1 MEKTVRLNA
10 LATLLRRRIERG
22 GPISLAE
29 YMTLALSHRDHGYYQ
44 HRDPFGTSGDF
55 ITAPE
60 ISQVF
65 GELLGGWCAVLWEA
79 MGSPST
85 LRLIEAGPGRGT
97 LMQDAL
103 RVACR
108 NRGFRKAL
116 HLHLVETS
124 GALRDVQARA
134 LAEFQPVFHDHLDAV
149 PDGPTLLLANE
160 FFDALPIRQYER
172 TADGWRERLVTV
184 SPVTVSP
191 VTGGFCFTLA
201 DAVTSPLQIPDPVRD
216 APIGSRVEI
225 SLPALSLAHGLG
237 ERVRRCGGAALVL
250 DYGSPVTTPGESFQS
265 VRDHR
270 FHDPFANPGEAD
282 LTAHVDFQALGEA
295 ARESGARVPASVPQ
309 GIFLERLGIGPRA
322 EQLAQSADPATAT
335 AIHAA
340 CHRLIDREGMGTLF
354 QVLAIAHPD
363 LVAIAGFDAAPNDD
377 TRPDANG

>member
-10 LATLLRRRIERG
+10 LAQLLCRRIERG

-29 YMTLALSHRDHGYYQ
+29 YMTLSLSHREHGYYQ

-79 MGSPST
+79 MGSPPT

-108 NRGFRKAL
+108 NPGFRKAL
-116 HLHLVETS
+116 RLHLVETS
-124 GALRDVQARA
+124 AALRDIQARA
-134 LAEFQPVFHDHLDAV
+134 LVAFQPVFHDHLDDV
-149 PDGPTLLLANE
+149 PEGPTLLLANE

-172 TADGWRERLVTV
+172 TVDGWRERLVTV

-191 VTGGFCFTLA
+191 SPGGFCFTLA
-201 DAVTSPLQIPDPVRD
+201 DTVTPPQQIPAQIRN
-216 APIGSRVEI
+216 APTGSIVEI

-237 ERVRRCGGAALVL
+237 ERVCRLGGAALVL
-250 DYGSPVTTPGESFQS
+250 DYGSPVTKSGESFQS
-265 VRDHR
+265 VRGHH

-282 LTAHVDFQALGEA
+282 LTAHVDFQSLGEA
-295 ARESGARVPASVPQ
+295 ARASGAHVPACLPQ
-309 GIFLERLGIGPRA
+309 GVFLERLGIGPRA
-322 EQLAQSADPATAT
+322 KQLAQSADPATAA

-340 CHRLIDREGMGTLF
+340 CHRLIDPKEMGTLF

-363 LVAIAGFDAAPNDD
+363 LVAIAGFDAASDS
-377 TRPDANG
+377 DAKG